1 MKLFHKHQHCKMDKI
16 VKRTLVALICCFAVC
31 YSHAD
36 IYFNSNGG
44 CRYGIRDIND
54 TEAYVYDVP
63 DENNFSRI
71 LSAVI
76 HDGRTYRVTGIGA
89 KAFSCKKRLTT
100 ITIPNSITT
109 IGDSAFA
116 GCNNLTSL
124 TIPNSVTSIGK
135 YAFCGCY
142 QISSVNI
149 PNSIKS
155 IEERTF
161 SDCSGL
167 TSVTIPNSV
176 TSIGRGAFSS
186 CVGLTSITIPNSVT
200 SIGSWAFSQC
210 MGLTSV
216 TIPNSVTS
224 IGSGA
229 FSHCM
234 GLTSVTIPN
243 SVTSIEDFTFSSCHS
258 LTSVTIPNSVT
269 SIGYEAF
276 RSCLGLT
283 SVTIPNSVT
292 RIGSYAFF
300 GCDGLTSITIPNS
313 VTSIGSSAFCC
324 CRGLA
329 SIEIPNSVTS
339 IGSSAFSDC
348 RGLASI
354 EIPNSVTRIGSY
366 AFSGCRGLTSVTIP
380 NSVTI
385 IGDNAFARC
394 SGLTSITIPNS
405 VDSIGSNA
413 FSETTCQIS
422 CNDGTK
428 TLIAL
433 WASGI
438 SPYDISTGKILSMP
452 SLTISTTPTTAT
464 IKVSDISSRYTYS
477 VNGVLK
483 TVSQIQSGV
492 VIRNLYGTH
501 YATLEVSLGNTSCLI
516 NQSFTTSP
524 LSFDT
529 QQPKVVA
536 SGNAIVSAKTNI
548 TDNDETNVGFEW
560 RRIDWTDEFASNSA
574 IAYLY
579 NGMIEGTI
587 RNINPDKLWKVRP
600 YYVSSD
606 GVYHYGEW
614 VGLDPT
620 NTSYFE
626 PTIHTYA
633 RSEVEG
639 NTAIVK
645 GYALGGSDQVEEQGF
660 KYWEIIPSSSSPK
673 YPQVTEVP
681 AYAKTVTAS
690 GQLMT
695 AELQDLQYE
704 VEYRY
709 VAFVT
714 TADGKTYYGEEQRIR
729 IDDPVGIKDAV
740 EESIAEG
747 DVRTYTIDGRLVY
760 AGAEKDMR
768 LTAGLYIIR
777 FADGT
782 TKKVVIR

>member
-1 MKLFHKHQHCKMDKI
+1 M
-16 VKRTLVALICCFAVC
+16 
-31 YSHAD
+31 
-36 IYFNSNGG
+36 
-44 CRYGIRDIND
+44 
-54 TEAYVYDVP
+54 
-63 DENNFSRI
+63 
-71 LSAVI
+71 
-76 HDGRTYRVTGIGA
+76 
-89 KAFSCKKRLTT
+89 
-100 ITIPNSITT
+100 
-109 IGDSAFA
+109 
-116 GCNNLTSL
+116 
-124 TIPNSVTSIGK
+124 
-135 YAFCGCY
+135 
-142 QISSVNI
+142 
-149 PNSIKS
+149 
-155 IEERTF
+155 
-161 SDCSGL
+161 
-167 TSVTIPNSV
+167 
-176 TSIGRGAFSS
+176 
-186 CVGLTSITIPNSVT
+186 
-200 SIGSWAFSQC
+200 
-210 MGLTSV
+210 
-216 TIPNSVTS
+216 
-224 IGSGA
+224 
-229 FSHCM
+229 
-234 GLTSVTIPN
+234 
-243 SVTSIEDFTFSSCHS
+243 
-258 LTSVTIPNSVT
+258 
-269 SIGYEAF
+269 
-276 RSCLGLT
+276 
-283 SVTIPNSVT
+283 
-292 RIGSYAFF
+292 
-300 GCDGLTSITIPNS
+300 
-313 VTSIGSSAFCC
+313 
-324 CRGLA
+324 
-329 SIEIPNSVTS
+329 
-339 IGSSAFSDC
+339 
-348 RGLASI
+348 
-354 EIPNSVTRIGSY
+354 
-366 AFSGCRGLTSVTIP
+366 
-380 NSVTI
+380 
-385 IGDNAFARC
+385 
-394 SGLTSITIPNS
+394 
-405 VDSIGSNA
+405 
-413 FSETTCQIS
+413 
-422 CNDGTK
+422 
-428 TLIAL
+428 
-433 WASGI
+433 
-438 SPYDISTGKILSMP
+438 
-452 SLTISTTPTTAT
+452 
-464 IKVSDISSRYTYS
+464 
-477 VNGVLK
+477 
-483 TVSQIQSGV
+483 
-492 VIRNLYGTH
+492 YGTH

-673 YPQVTEVP
+673 YPQATEVP